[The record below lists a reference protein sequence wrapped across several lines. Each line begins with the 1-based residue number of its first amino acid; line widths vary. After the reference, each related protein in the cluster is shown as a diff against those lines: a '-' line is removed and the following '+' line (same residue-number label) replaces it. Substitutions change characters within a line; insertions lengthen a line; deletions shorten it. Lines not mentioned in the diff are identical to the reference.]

1 MIDPSNSLT
10 LLTVYSIVIMAVSLF
25 GGWLPTVWRM
35 THTNTQMVTSFVA
48 GVILCVSLYY
58 LLPHSMIELPGDH
71 AAETAVVWMLA
82 GTVIMVVLL
91 RVFSFHQHDFSH
103 EETGSHDHA
112 HDHTHDHPD
121 DRHEHGHISVHPM
134 SWVGITMGLG
144 LHTLTEG
151 VTLGTSIRAGA
162 IEGVIDLSLGVFLA
176 IVLHK
181 PLDGLS
187 IISTMRTAGFGR
199 HSRLLANVL
208 FSLICPVA
216 AVVTFWGVGLLGQ
229 WETYVIGAALAFSS
243 GALLCI
249 ALSDLLPEVHF
260 HSHDRTKLTLAFFA
274 GIGLAYM
281 LHYLEPAGLH

>member
-1 MIDPSNSLT
+1 MDSSNSLL
-10 LLTVYSIVIMAVSLF
+10 LLTGYSVVIMAVSLF
-25 GGWLPTVWRM
+25 GGWLPSIFRM
-35 THTNTQMVTSFVA
+35 THTLTQIVTSFVA

-58 LLPHSMIELPGDH
+58 LLPHSMIEIPGEH
-71 AAETAVVWMLA
+71 SAETAVWWMLV
-82 GTVIMVVLL
+82 GTVLMVVLL

-103 EETGSHDHA
+103 EESGSHDHA
-112 HDHTHDHPD
+112 HNHTHEHHD
-121 DRHEHGHISVHPM
+121 HGHVSVNPM

-144 LHTLTEG
+144 LHTMTEG
-151 VTLGTSIRAGA
+151 VTLGTSIRAGESDGA
-162 IEGVIDLSLGVFLA
+162 IGLSLSVFLA

-187 IISTMRTAGFGR
+187 IIGTMRAAGFGR
-199 HSRLLANVL
+199 HQRVLANVL
-208 FSLICPVA
+208 FSLVCPVA
-216 AVVTFWGVGLLGQ
+216 ALLTFWGVGMLGP
-229 WETYVIGAALAFSS
+229 WEEYVVGAALAFAA